1 MIVTIGHTPDSDD
14 AFMFSA
20 LTEGRIN
27 TRGMKVRLVIKD
39 IETLNRW
46 AMKGRLE
53 ATAISFHAYAY
64 VHNIYALLPC
74 GASFGNK
81 YGPILVAKKI
91 QPRKELKKHT
101 IAIPGIR
108 TSAFLLLR
116 IFLGEF
122 PYMELPFDKI
132 PGAVASGKY
141 AAGLLIHEGQLTYK
155 NLGLIKLMDLG
166 QEWQRATNL
175 PLPLGANAVRKDL
188 SPGSIRAISSLL
200 MRSIQWGMKHRK
212 LAMESALQ
220 YARSADEALVNTF
233 VRMYV
238 NRYTLSYGQKGI
250 KAVRTMFRMG
260 WEKGVLPEL
269 IEPEF
274 LPNR

>member
-1 MIVTIGHTPDSDD
+1 
-14 AFMFSA
+14 MFSA
-20 LTEGRIN
+20 LTEGRIPF
-27 TRGMKVRLVIKD
+27 RGLKVRLVIKD

-53 ATAISFHAYAY
+53 VTALSFHAYAH

-81 YGPILVAKKI
+81 YGPILVVKKI
-91 QPRKELKKHT
+91 QPRRELKRHT
-101 IAIPGIR
+101 IAIPGVM

-122 PYMELPFDKI
+122 PYMELPFDEI
-132 PGAVASGKY
+132 PEAVASGKY

-155 NLGLIKLMDLG
+155 NFGLKKLMDLG

-188 SPGSIRAISSLL
+188 TPGSIRRISSLL
-200 MRSIQWGMKHRK
+200 IRSIRWGMEHRK
-212 LAMESALQ
+212 LAMESALR
-220 YARSADEALVNTF
+220 YARAADKSLVNTF

-238 NRYTLSYGQKGI
+238 NRYTLSYGQRGI

-260 WEKGVLPEL
+260 WEKGVLPEYVD
-269 IEPEF
+269 PEVIS
-274 LPNR
+274 